1 VGAQAHISEQLRLM
15 DREDLLDGFEFDGK
29 ACIDQQVVAIAAIE
43 RCPPIVYAQRG
54 LAGMRDVE

>member
-1 VGAQAHISEQLRLM
+1 MGAQAHISEQLRLM

-43 RCPPIVYAQRG
+43 RCPAIIYAQRG
-54 LAGMRDVE
+54 SAGMRDVE